1 MAVSGLLKVT
11 PEKLTQVSN
20 EFSQSGK
27 TISSLT
33 AEMLS
38 IVNGLKSVWQGQ
50 AALEYSKRFN
60 DLGDDIEKINKLIQ
74 EHVSDLNTMAAEY
87 QNAENQSME
96 ESSKLLSD
104 IFK

>member
-1 MAVSGLLKVT
+1 MAISGMLKVT
-11 PEKLTQVSN
+11 PEKLIQVSN

-38 IVNGLKSVWQGQ
+38 IVNGLKSIWQGQ
-50 AALEYSKRFN
+50 AALEYSNRFN
-60 DLGDDIEKINKLIQ
+60 SLGDDIERINKLIQ
-74 EHVSDLNTMAAEY
+74 EHVSDLNAMAAEY

-104 IFK
+104 IVK